1 MPMMILKKA
10 AKHVA
15 LALCLVLVLTSLPA
29 AALAVETYTTSEEGI
44 AMIQEFE
51 DFRSMPYEDNG
62 EWYIGYGDRKSV
74 V

>member
-51 DFRSMPYEDNG
+51 D
-62 EWYIGYGDRKSV
+62 
-74 V
+74 

>member
-15 LALCLVLVLTSLPA
+15 LALCLVLVLTLLPA
-29 AALAVETYTTSEEGI
+29 AALAVETYTPE
-44 AMIQEFE
+44 
-51 DFRSMPYEDNG
+51 
-62 EWYIGYGDRKSV
+62 DRKSV